1 VVYFGERYRPGAR
14 MNHLCFVL
22 MPFGQKRHELGHIVD
37 FDAVYQ
43 DMIAPAIAAA
53 NLEPIRADEER
64 VGGAIHKPMFERLL
78 LCEYA
83 VADLTGANPNVYY
96 ELGVRHARRPHSTVL
111 LFCEGTKLP
120 FDIALLRGM
129 FYGVDEKGAPSEAT
143 RSKTAAAITEQL
155 KEMRHNPHDDSPVYQ
170 LIGGLSR
177 DHVGHES
184 TDIFRQQAEYARDVK
199 GKLAVA
205 RDKGD
210 GALAAI
216 EEIAT
221 KPEMQLLNEVETGVI
236 IDLMLSYRAVS
247 AWDKIIEL
255 YQRMPKPLQLT
266 TMVQEQYALALN
278 RAKRGDE
285 AERVLVNLIK
295 ERGPSSETN
304 GILGRI
310 YKDRWDAAQ
319 KANEKFRASGELKKA
334 VDAYMAGFEADWR
347 DPYPGINAVTLM
359 ELQDKPDPRQ
369 KDILPVVRYAALRR
383 AQRPTADYW
392 DQATMLELAV
402 LAEDQ
407 DDAFTWTGNA
417 VAAVREGWE
426 PATTKRNLGLIRER
440 RQSRGED
447 AGWIAEVEN
456 ELQKAADRKNA
467 GG

>member
-1 VVYFGERYRPGAR
+1 

-22 MPFGQKRHELGHIVD
+22 MPFGKKQHELGHVID
-37 FDAVYQ
+37 FDAVYK

-129 FYGVDEKGAPSEAT
+129 FYSVDEKGAPSAAAKSAT
-143 RSKTAAAITEQL
+143 GAAITEQL
-155 KEMRHNPHDDSPVYQ
+155 REMRNNPHDDSPVYQ
-170 LIGGLSR
+170 LIGDLSR
-177 DHVGHES
+177 DQVGHES
-184 TDIFRQQAEYARDVK
+184 TDIFRKQAEYAREVK
-199 GKLAVA
+199 DKLAVA
-205 RDKGD
+205 RDKSE

-216 EEIAT
+216 EKIAA

-247 AWDKIIEL
+247 AWDKLIEL

-278 RAKRGDE
+278 RARRGDE

-319 KANEKFRASGELKKA
+319 KANEKFRAAGELKKA

-347 DPYPGINAVTLM
+347 DPYPGVNACTLM
-359 ELQDKPDPRQ
+359 EMQDKPDPRQ
-369 KDILPVVRYAALRR
+369 KEILPVVRYAALRR

-402 LAEDQ
+402 LAGDQ
-407 DDAFTWTGNA
+407 DDAFAWTGNA

-426 PATTKRNLGLIRER
+426 AETTKRNLAMIRECR
-440 RQSRGED
+440 AARGAD
-447 AGWIAEVEN
+447 AAWIAEVEN
-456 ELQKAADRKNA
+456 ELQKAADRKNS

>member
-1 VVYFGERYRPGAR
+1 
-14 MNHLCFVL
+14 
-22 MPFGQKRHELGHIVD
+22 MPFGQKRHELGHIID
-37 FDAVYQ
+37 FDAVYK

-129 FYGVDEKGAPSEAT
+129 FYSVDETGAPSAEAKSLT
-143 RSKTAAAITEQL
+143 TAAITEQL
-155 KEMRHNPHDDSPVYQ
+155 KEMRGNPHDDSPVYQ
-170 LIGGLSR
+170 LIGDLSR
-177 DHVGHES
+177 DYVGHES
-184 TDIFRQQAEYARDVK
+184 TDIFRKQAEYAREVK
-199 GKLAVA
+199 AKLAAA
-205 RDKGD
+205 RDKSD

-216 EEIAT
+216 DEIAA
-221 KPEMQLLNEVETGVI
+221 KPEMRLLNEVETGVI
-236 IDLMLSYRAVS
+236 IDLMLSYRAVG

-255 YQRMPKPLQLT
+255 YGRMPRPLQLT
-266 TMVQEQYALALN
+266 TMVQEQFAMALN
-278 RAKRGDE
+278 RAGRGDE
-285 AERVLVNLIK
+285 AERVLANLIK

-310 YKDRWDAAQ
+310 YKDRWDAAR
-319 KANEKFRASGELKKA
+319 KANERFRAAGELNKA

-359 ELQDKPDPRQ
+359 EMQDKPDPRQ

-402 LAEDQ
+402 LADDQ

-426 PATTKRNLGLIRER
+426 AETTKRNLALIRQR
-440 RQSRGED
+440 REARGED
-447 AGWIAEVEN
+447 AAWIAEVEN
-456 ELQKAADRKNA
+456 ELQKAADRKNSRE
-467 GG
+467 

>member
-1 VVYFGERYRPGAR
+1 MGQAR

-22 MPFGQKRHELGHIVD
+22 MPFGKKRQELGQVID
-37 FDAVYQ
+37 FDAVYK

-129 FYGVDEKGAPSEAT
+129 FYGVDGNGAPSEAT
-143 RSKTAAAITEQL
+143 KSKTAAAITEQL
-155 KEMRHNPHDDSPVYQ
+155 KEMRQNPYDDSPVYQ
-170 LIGGLSR
+170 LIGDLSR
-177 DHVGHES
+177 DYVGHES

-199 GKLAVA
+199 DKLAAA
-205 RDKGD
+205 RDKGV
-210 GALAAI
+210 AAI
-216 EEIAT
+216 DEIASA
-221 KPEMQLLNEVETGVI
+221 PDLQLLNEVETGVI
-236 IDLMLSYRAVS
+236 LDLMLSYRAVS
-247 AWDKIIEL
+247 AWDKLIEL

-285 AERVLVNLIK
+285 AERILTNLIK

-310 YKDRWDAAQ
+310 YKDRWDEAQ
-319 KANEKFRASGELKKA
+319 KAKERFRAAGELKNA
-334 VDAYMAGFEADWR
+334 IEAYIAGFEADWR
-347 DPYPGINAVTLM
+347 DPYPGINACTLM
-359 ELQDKPDPRQ
+359 EMQDKPDPRQ
-369 KDILPVVRYAALRR
+369 KEILPVVRYAALQR
-383 AQRPTADYW
+383 AHRPTADYW

-402 LAEDQ
+402 LANNQ
-407 DDAFTWTGNA
+407 DDAFEWTGNA

-426 PATTKRNLGLIRER
+426 AETTKRNLGLIRQR
-440 RQSRGED
+440 REERGEE
-447 AGWIAEVEN
+447 AAWIAEVEN
-456 ELQKAADRKNA
+456 ELQKAADRKNS

>member
-1 VVYFGERYRPGAR
+1 

-22 MPFGQKRHELGHIVD
+22 MPFGQKRHELGHIID
-37 FDAVYQ
+37 FDAVYK

-129 FYGVDEKGAPSEAT
+129 YYGIDEKGAPSTVAKSAT
-143 RSKTAAAITEQL
+143 TAAITEQL
-155 KEMRHNPHDDSPVYQ
+155 KEMRTNPHDDSPVYQ

-177 DHVGHES
+177 DQVGHES
-184 TDIFRQQAEYARDVK
+184 TDIFRKQAEYAREVK
-199 GKLAVA
+199 DKLAAA
-205 RDKGD
+205 RDKGA

-221 KPEMQLLNEVETGVI
+221 KPGMRLLNEVETGVI

-278 RAKRGDE
+278 RDKRGDE

-319 KANEKFRASGELKKA
+319 KANEKFRAAGELKKA
-334 VDAYMAGFEADWR
+334 IDAYMAGFEADWR
-347 DPYPGINAVTLM
+347 DPYPGINACTLM
-359 ELQDKPDPRQ
+359 EMQDKPDPRQ

-407 DDAFTWTGNA
+407 DEAFTWAGNA

-426 PATTKRNLGLIRER
+426 AKTTKRNLALIRQR
-440 RQSRGED
+440 REARGED
-447 AGWIAEVEN
+447 AAWIAEVEE
-456 ELQKAADRKNA
+456 ELQKAADRKNTS
-467 GG
+467 G

>member
-1 VVYFGERYRPGAR
+1 
-14 MNHLCFVL
+14 
-22 MPFGQKRHELGHIVD
+22 MPFGKKRHELGHVID
-37 FDAVYQ
+37 FDAVYK

-53 NLEPIRADEER
+53 SLEPIRADEER

-129 FYGVDEKGAPSEAT
+129 FYGVDENGAPSAEAK
-143 RSKTAAAITEQL
+143 SSTAAAITQQL
-155 KEMRHNPHDDSPVYQ
+155 KEMRQNPYDDSPVYQ
-170 LIGGLSR
+170 LIGDLSR
-177 DHVGHES
+177 DYVGHES

-199 GKLAVA
+199 DKLATA
-205 RDKGD
+205 RSKGD
-210 GALAAI
+210 EALAAI
-216 EEIAT
+216 EEIASA
-221 KPEMQLLNEVETGVI
+221 PGLRLLNEVETGVI

-319 KANEKFRASGELKKA
+319 KAKERFKAAGELKKA
-334 VDAYMAGFEADWR
+334 VDAYAAGFEADWR
-347 DPYPGINAVTLM
+347 DPYPGINACTLM
-359 ELQDKPDPRQ
+359 EMQDKPDPRQ
-369 KDILPVVRYAALRR
+369 KEILPVVRYAALQR

-392 DQATMLELAV
+392 DQATMLEIAV
-402 LAEDQ
+402 LAGDQ
-407 DDAFTWTGNA
+407 DDAFTWTGHA

-426 PATTKRNLGLIRER
+426 AETTKRNLGLIRER
-440 RQSRGED
+440 REARGED

-456 ELQKAADRKNA
+456 ELQKAADAKNS

>member
-1 VVYFGERYRPGAR
+1 

-22 MPFGQKRHELGHIVD
+22 MPFGKKRQELGHVID
-37 FDAVYQ
+37 FDAVYK

-129 FYGVDEKGAPSEAT
+129 FYGIDENGAPSEAT
-143 RSKTAAAITEQL
+143 KSKTAAAIAEQL
-155 KEMRHNPHDDSPVYQ
+155 QEMRNNPHDDSPVYQ
-170 LIGGLSR
+170 LIGDLSR
-177 DHVGHES
+177 DYVGHES
-184 TDIFRQQAEYARDVK
+184 TDIFRKQAEYARDVK
-199 GKLAVA
+199 DKLAVA
-205 RDKGD
+205 RDKGV
-210 GALAAI
+210 AAI
-216 EEIAT
+216 DEVASA
-221 KPEMQLLNEVETGVI
+221 PDLQLLNEVETGVI

-247 AWDKIIEL
+247 AWDKVIEL

-285 AERVLVNLIK
+285 AERVLTNLIK

-310 YKDRWDAAQ
+310 YKDRWDQAQ
-319 KANEKFRASGELKKA
+319 KAKERFRAAGELKNA
-334 VDAYMAGFEADWR
+334 IEAYTAGFEADWR
-347 DPYPGINAVTLM
+347 DPYPGINACTLM
-359 ELQDKPDPRQ
+359 EMQDKPDPRQ
-369 KDILPVVRYAALRR
+369 KEILPVVRYAALRR
-383 AQRPTADYW
+383 TQRPTADYW

-402 LAEDQ
+402 LAGNQ
-407 DDAFTWTGNA
+407 DEAFEWTGNA
-417 VAAVREGWE
+417 VAALREGWE
-426 PATTKRNLGLIRER
+426 AETTKRNLGLIRQR
-440 RQSRGED
+440 REERGED
-447 AGWIAEVEN
+447 AAWIVEVED
-456 ELQKAADRKNA
+456 ELQRAADRKNA

>member
-1 VVYFGERYRPGAR
+1 

-22 MPFGQKRHELGHIVD
+22 MPFGQKRHELGHIID
-37 FDAVYQ
+37 FDAVYK

-129 FYGVDEKGAPSEAT
+129 FYSVDETGAPSAEAKSLT
-143 RSKTAAAITEQL
+143 TAAITEQL
-155 KEMRHNPHDDSPVYQ
+155 KEMRGNPHDDSPVYQ
-170 LIGGLSR
+170 LIGDLSR
-177 DHVGHES
+177 DYVGHES
-184 TDIFRQQAEYARDVK
+184 TDIFRKQAEYAREVK
-199 GKLAVA
+199 AKLAAA
-205 RDKGD
+205 RDKSD

-216 EEIAT
+216 DEIAA
-221 KPEMQLLNEVETGVI
+221 KPEMRLLNEVETGVI
-236 IDLMLSYRAVS
+236 IDLMLSYRAVG

-255 YQRMPKPLQLT
+255 YGRMPRPLQLT
-266 TMVQEQYALALN
+266 TMVQEQFAMALN
-278 RAKRGDE
+278 RAGRGDE
-285 AERVLVNLIK
+285 AERVLANLIK

-310 YKDRWDAAQ
+310 YKDRWDAAR
-319 KANEKFRASGELKKA
+319 KANERFRAAGELNKA

-359 ELQDKPDPRQ
+359 EMQDKPDPRQ

-402 LAEDQ
+402 LADDQ

-426 PATTKRNLGLIRER
+426 AETTKRNLALIRQR
-440 RQSRGED
+440 REARGED
-447 AGWIAEVEN
+447 AAWIAEVEN
-456 ELQKAADRKNA
+456 ELQKAADRKNSRE
-467 GG
+467 

>member
-1 VVYFGERYRPGAR
+1 

-22 MPFGQKRHELGHIVD
+22 MPFGQKRHELGHIID
-37 FDAVYQ
+37 FDAVYK

-129 FYGVDEKGAPSEAT
+129 FYSVDETGAPSAEAKSLT
-143 RSKTAAAITEQL
+143 TAAITEQL
-155 KEMRHNPHDDSPVYQ
+155 KEMRGNPHDDSPVYQ
-170 LIGGLSR
+170 LIGDLSR
-177 DHVGHES
+177 DYVGHES
-184 TDIFRQQAEYARDVK
+184 TDIFRKQAEYAREVK
-199 GKLAVA
+199 AKLAAA
-205 RDKGD
+205 RDKSD

-216 EEIAT
+216 DEIAA
-221 KPEMQLLNEVETGVI
+221 KPEMRLLNEVETGVI
-236 IDLMLSYRAVS
+236 IDLMLSYRAVG

-255 YQRMPKPLQLT
+255 YGRMPRPLQLT
-266 TMVQEQYALALN
+266 TMVQEQFAMALN
-278 RAKRGDE
+278 RAGRGDE
-285 AERVLVNLIK
+285 AERVLANLIK

-310 YKDRWDAAQ
+310 YKDRWDAAR
-319 KANEKFRASGELKKA
+319 KANERFRAAGELNKA

-359 ELQDKPDPRQ
+359 EMQDKPDPRQ

-402 LAEDQ
+402 LADDQ

-426 PATTKRNLGLIRER
+426 AETTKRNLALIRR
-440 RQSRGED
+440 RREARGED
-447 AGWIAEVEN
+447 AAWIAEVEN
-456 ELQKAADRKNA
+456 ELQKAADRKNSRE
-467 GG
+467 